1 MWSRSAH
8 VSSRLRLRFKESSS
22 AIKIA
27 LAAAASVLVVDS
39 ANSQSKHDESYEGS
53 EELVLPSYRYSPSW
67 TGLLRQ
73 NGPVL
78 DMLPTN
84 RTSCGAFGMNFVSR
98 RSNLRRSNTFKL
110 METERERETLEN
122 RYTVEWSEPIGE
134 GSFGAVYQAQDKKTG
149 EQVAVKKIS
158 KRATDN
164 ESFQREMDALLHIRK
179 HGGHPNI
186 CGLRA
191 NFDQGDYY
199 YLVLDLVSG
208 GEMFDHLCN
217 HGAYSEA
224 DAARMIR
231 EVASAL
237 AFLHG
242 LNTVHGDL
250 KPENCTFTFTST
262 SFVAR
267 PSAYIIIPA
276 TVLLS
281 SEKSSAAVVKLVD
294 FGSAQVYHDDE
305 EPEDVPPRRASTA
318 TPAYSPP
325 EFLERGGTDKPIEPS
340 FDMWALGTLR

>member
-8 VSSRLRLRFKESSS
+8 VASRLRLRFQGTTSTT
-22 AIKIA
+22 KIA
-27 LAAAASVLVVDS
+27 LAAAAGVLVVDS
-39 ANSQSKHDESYEGS
+39 ACNESKHDDESYAGS
-53 EELVLPSYRYSPSW
+53 PDSRLSSDRYSSSW
-67 TGLLRQ
+67 TGVLRQ
-73 NGPVL
+73 NGPFL
-78 DMLPTN
+78 DMLATN
-84 RTSCGAFGMNFVSR
+84 RTSCGAFGMNLLSR

-110 METERERETLEN
+110 METQRERETLEN

-158 KRATDN
+158 KRATDD

-191 NFDQGDYY
+191 NYDQGDYY

-250 KPENCTFTFTST
+250 KPENCTSGLVSFRRLSLVRPLTS
-262 SFVAR
+262 SFFN
-267 PSAYIIIPA
+267 SAP
-276 TVLLS
+276 L
-281 SEKSSAAVVKLVD
+281 
-294 FGSAQVYHDDE
+294 F
-305 EPEDVPPRRASTA
+305 
-318 TPAYSPP
+318 
-325 EFLERGGTDKPIEPS
+325 
-340 FDMWALGTLR
+340 

>member
-8 VSSRLRLRFKESSS
+8 VSSRLRLRFQETSSGT
-22 AIKIA
+22 KIA
-27 LAAAASVLVVDS
+27 LAAAAGVLVVDS
-39 ANSQSKHDESYEGS
+39 AYNQSKHDESYAGS
-53 EELVLPSYRYSPSW
+53 MDLGQSSDRFSSSW
-67 TGLLRQ
+67 TAVLRQ
-73 NGPVL
+73 NSPFL
-78 DMLPTN
+78 DLLGTN

-110 METERERETLEN
+110 METQRERETLEN

-134 GSFGAVYQAQDKKTG
+134 GSFGAVYQAQDKKSG

-158 KRATDN
+158 KRATDD

-191 NFDQGDYY
+191 NYDQGDYY

-250 KPENCTFTFTST
+250 KPENCT
-262 SFVAR
+262 
-267 PSAYIIIPA
+267 
-276 TVLLS
+276 LD
-281 SEKSSAAVVKLVD
+281 LV
-294 FGSAQVYHDDE
+294 S
-305 EPEDVPPRRASTA
+305 
-318 TPAYSPP
+318 
-325 EFLERGGTDKPIEPS
+325 
-340 FDMWALGTLR
+340 

>member
-8 VSSRLRLRFKESSS
+8 VASRLRLRFQGTTSTT
-22 AIKIA
+22 KIA
-27 LAAAASVLVVDS
+27 LAAAAGVLVVDS
-39 ANSQSKHDESYEGS
+39 AFNESKHDDESYAGS
-53 EELVLPSYRYSPSW
+53 PDSRLSSDRYSSSW
-67 TGLLRQ
+67 TGELRQ
-73 NGPVL
+73 NGPFL
-78 DMLPTN
+78 DMLATN
-84 RTSCGAFGMNFVSR
+84 RTSCGAFGMNLLSR

-110 METERERETLEN
+110 METQRERETLEN

-158 KRATDN
+158 KRATDD

-191 NFDQGDYY
+191 NYDQGDYY

-250 KPENCTFTFTST
+250 KPENCTSGLVSFRRLSLVRPLTS
-262 SFVAR
+262 SFFKQC
-267 PSAYIIIPA
+267 
-276 TVLLS
+276 S
-281 SEKSSAAVVKLVD
+281 SRLKSL
-294 FGSAQVYHDDE
+294 
-305 EPEDVPPRRASTA
+305 PRQ
-318 TPAYSPP
+318 
-325 EFLERGGTDKPIEPS
+325 L
-340 FDMWALGTLR
+340 

>member
-8 VSSRLRLRFKESSS
+8 VSSRLRARLNETSPATR
-22 AIKIA
+22 IA
-27 LAAAASVLVVDS
+27 LAAAAGVYAVDS
-39 ANSQSKHDESYEGS
+39 AYEQFKHDESCAAS
-53 EELVLPSYRYSPSW
+53 TNLRQPCDRYSSSW
-67 TGLLRQ
+67 PG
-73 NGPVL
+73 VL
-78 DMLPTN
+78 NAAFLDTN

-149 EQVAVKKIS
+149 EHVAVKKIS

-191 NFDQGDYY
+191 NYDQGDYY

-242 LNTVHGDL
+242 LSTVHGDL
-250 KPENCTFTFTST
+250 KPENCTFEPLVLCRW
-262 SFVAR
+262 VA
-267 PSAYIIIPA
+267 
-276 TVLLS
+276 L
-281 SEKSSAAVVKLVD
+281 
-294 FGSAQVYHDDE
+294 
-305 EPEDVPPRRASTA
+305 
-318 TPAYSPP
+318 
-325 EFLERGGTDKPIEPS
+325 
-340 FDMWALGTLR
+340 